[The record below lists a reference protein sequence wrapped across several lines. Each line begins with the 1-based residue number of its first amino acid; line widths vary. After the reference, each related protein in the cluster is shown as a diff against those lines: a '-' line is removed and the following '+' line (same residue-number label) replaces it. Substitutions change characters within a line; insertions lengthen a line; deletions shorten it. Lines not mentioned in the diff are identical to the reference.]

1 MTPARLSLCLLM
13 LAASVVAQA
22 AAPAAKRRARAAVE
36 RFVRP
41 PYLQA
46 GDTVALVA
54 PARKLPGT
62 CDTARIRERFA
73 EWGLYAKFG
82 VHACDRDEPYF
93 SAPDSLRAADLQAA
107 VDDPSVKAIIACR
120 GGYGS
125 ARLLPMLDLEPLRRH
140 PKWLVGFS
148 DITALHLVLRRL
160 GVESIHGTMP
170 SRFTFDAED
179 PSAEALRQALFG
191 ELTGLE
197 APHHPL
203 DREGTARGRVVGGNL
218 TLLSAAAGTPEA
230 LCPEAPAILFI
241 EEVGEF
247 AYRLDRMMRH
257 LVRSGTLRH
266 VTGVVVGH
274 LTDIGGLR
282 KFGVAEPAEALAEV
296 LRPLG
301 IPVAFGFPAGHDT
314 PNFPLYLGRRAT
326 LTVDD
331 REARLIFDSAP

>member
-13 LAASVVAQA
+13 LAASVVAQPSA
-22 AAPAAKRRARAAVE
+22 SETGDRH
-36 RFVRP
+36 FVRP

-54 PARKLPGT
+54 PAAKLPET

-82 VHACDRDEPYF
+82 THACDRDEPYF
-93 SAPDSLRAADLQAA
+93 SASDSLRAADLQAA

-125 ARLLPMLDLEPLRRH
+125 VRLLPMLDLEPLRRH
-140 PKWLVGFS
+140 PKWIVGFS
-148 DITALHLVLRRL
+148 DITMLHLALQHL

-170 SRFTFDAED
+170 SRFIFDEED
-179 PSAEALRQALFG
+179 LSAETLRQALFG
-191 ELTGLE
+191 DLAGLR
-197 APHHPL
+197 APHHTL
-203 DREGTARGRVVGGNL
+203 DCEGTARGRVVGGNL
-218 TLLSAAAGTPEA
+218 TILSMAAGTPEA
-230 LCPEAPAILFI
+230 LCPDEPTILFI
-241 EEVGEF
+241 EEVGEY
-247 AYRLDRMMRH
+247 AYHLDRMMRH
-257 LVRSGTLRH
+257 LVRSGALRN

-274 LTDIGGLR
+274 LTDIAGLR
-282 KFGVAEPAEALAEV
+282 KFGVAEPAEVIAEV

-314 PNFPLYLGRRAT
+314 SNFSLYLGRRAT
-326 LTVDD
+326 LTVDSQG
-331 REARLIFDSAP
+331 ARLFFDE

>member
-41 PYLQA
+41 PYLRA

-54 PARKLPGT
+54 PARKLPDT

-160 GVESIHGTMP
+160 GIESIHGTMP

-179 PSAEALRQALFG
+179 PSADALRQALFG
-191 ELTGLE
+191 ELTGL
-197 APHHPL
+197 
-203 DREGTARGRVVGGNL
+203 
-218 TLLSAAAGTPEA
+218 
-230 LCPEAPAILFI
+230 
-241 EEVGEF
+241 
-247 AYRLDRMMRH
+247 
-257 LVRSGTLRH
+257 
-266 VTGVVVGH
+266 
-274 LTDIGGLR
+274 
-282 KFGVAEPAEALAEV
+282 
-296 LRPLG
+296 
-301 IPVAFGFPAGHDT
+301 
-314 PNFPLYLGRRAT
+314 
-326 LTVDD
+326 
-331 REARLIFDSAP
+331 